1 MNPDAGGEAG
11 ATGLGN
17 GATMQEKD
25 LLDLMTELEALLK
38 GHFLLSSGRHSDTYF
53 QCARLLQFPDLA
65 KELGA
70 ALAGRF
76 EATGY
81 DLVVSPALGGIL
93 VGHEVARAIGR
104 RFVFAERKEGA
115 LSIRRGFAIEDKE
128 KVLVVEDVVTRG
140 TSVREVVDVV
150 EKAGGIVTGL
160 GAIVDRTGPD
170 VELPLPLQA
179 LARVAVATYEADDC
193 PLCRAGEPLVKP
205 GSRGN

>member
-1 MNPDAGGEAG
+1 
-11 ATGLGN
+11 
-17 GATMQEKD
+17 MQEND
-25 LLDLMTELEALLK
+25 LLDLMTELEALLR

-76 EATGY
+76 EATGF

-104 RFVFAERKEGA
+104 RFVFAERKDGE

-128 KVLVVEDVVTRG
+128 KVLIIEDVVTRG

-150 EKAGGIVTGL
+150 EQAGGVVTGL

-170 VELPLPLQA
+170 VELLLPLQA
-179 LARVAVATYEADDC
+179 LAKVAVATYEADDC
-193 PLCRAGEPLVKP
+193 PLCRAGDPLVKP